1 MKSYC
6 IFLVSALFASSE
18 AFVLPSASSITTTQL
33 SAQTSSS
40 RAEFLRDVAAT
51 SIASVIVS
59 LPGVAT
65 ADDAEDLAMP
75 TAEEQKAQDV
85 SKAISIAAMQL
96 SIKTTLILDATS
108 LFGIKYHVHL
118 ACPGTA
124 RKRGKHASA

>member
-6 IFLVSALFASSE
+6 IVLVSTLFASSE

-85 SKAISIAAMQL
+85 SKDDMQHQQQL
-96 SIKTTLILDATS
+96 SIKTTLTLDATS
-108 LFGIKYHVHL
+108 LFGIKFRVQL